1 MTASSSVVVEEEQGH
16 REEEEQE
23 SFLVNHSSF
32 SHQYFE
38 DEGYYIPHSSA
49 GLVSMISNGVDE
61 NGSCFAITTAACPQV
76 DGRFVCFGRV
86 INKEGMEIV
95 TKISEVYSMRGVP
108 SSSIIIKKCGIEK

>member
-1 MTASSSVVVEEEQGH
+1 MGGAAILGGKVKASSSPSPSPSPSSSSSSVVVEEEQGH

-38 DEGYYIPHSSA
+38 DEGCYIPHSSA

-76 DGRFVCFGRV
+76 DGRFVCF
-86 INKEGMEIV
+86 
-95 TKISEVYSMRGVP
+95 
-108 SSSIIIKKCGIEK
+108 